1 MLPGHWRA
9 TATLRNVSLEA
20 IGVVNRLL
28 AVTQKTQPLAERV
41 YEQIKSDIFDFRL
54 LPGDRFTESGI
65 AERMRI
71 SRTPVR
77 EALHKLE
84 KEGYIQVASRSGWNV
99 RPFDFTFFENLY
111 DVRLIL
117 ELAAVR
123 ILCDIE
129 ESRDLREL
137 KDAWLVPPAK
147 RVRDMKAIAKLDERF
162 HEALV
167 EATGNPEMSRL
178 HRDVTERIRIIRR
191 LDFTQMRRIDSTY
204 EEHAQILRHI
214 LARRRSQAEILLRA
228 HIDSS
233 KAEVRK
239 ITLHMLHQAR
249 TTLTSSKTPLR
260 SAPRRKKA
268 ALAR

>member
-1 MLPGHWRA
+1 MKKKPPAL
-9 TATLRNVSLEA
+9 
-20 IGVVNRLL
+20 
-28 AVTQKTQPLAERV
+28 PLAESV

-65 AERMRI
+65 AERMHI

-99 RPFDFTFFENLY
+99 RAFDFDFFENLY

-123 ILCDIE
+123 KLCDIE
-129 ESRDLREL
+129 VDPNLQEL
-137 KDAWLVPPAK
+137 KDAWLVPAT
-147 RVRDMKAIAKLDERF
+147 RRQRDMRVVAGLDERF

-167 EATGNPEMSRL
+167 DATGNPEMTRL

-191 LDFTQMRRIDSTY
+191 LDFTQQRRIDSTY
-204 EEHAQILRHI
+204 DEHGQILRHI
-214 LARRRSQAEILLRA
+214 LARRRHQAEILLRA
-228 HIDSS
+228 HINSS

-249 TTLTSSKTPLR
+249 TTLTAKP
-260 SAPRRKKA
+260 SAAARRRKHA
-268 ALAR
+268 A

>member
-1 MLPGHWRA
+1 MPKKA
-9 TATLRNVSLEA
+9 
-20 IGVVNRLL
+20 
-28 AVTQKTQPLAERV
+28 
-41 YEQIKSDIFDFRL
+41 IKSSPKARAEKIYQQVKRDIFDFRL
-54 LPGDRFTESGI
+54 LPGERFSESDVARRTGV
-65 AERMRI
+65 

-84 KEGYIQVASRSGWNV
+84 KEGYLQVSSRSGWNV
-99 RPFDFTFFENLY
+99 RPFDFEFFENLY

-117 ELAAVR
+117 ELAAVKQ
-123 ILCDIE
+123 ICD
-129 ESRDLREL
+129 RATNVDLSEL
-137 KDAWLVPPAK
+137 KETWLVPPAK
-147 RVRDMKAIAKLDERF
+147 RRRDMKLVSQLDERF

-167 EATGNPEMSRL
+167 EAASNPQLSRL

-191 LDFTQMRRIDSTY
+191 LDFTQERRIDATY
-204 EEHAQILRHI
+204 DEHAQILRQL

-249 TTLTSSKTPLR
+249 ATLAPPHTH
-260 SAPRRKKA
+260 SAPARKRA
-268 ALAR
+268 

>member
-1 MLPGHWRA
+1 MT
-9 TATLRNVSLEA
+9 TAPRTRRRVTSRSGNKKRPSL
-20 IGVVNRLL
+20 
-28 AVTQKTQPLAERV
+28 PLAEKV

-54 LPGDRFTESGI
+54 LPGDRFTEMGL

-99 RPFDFTFFENLY
+99 RPFDFAFFENLY
-111 DVRLIL
+111 DVRVIL

-129 ESRDLREL
+129 VSRDLTEL
-137 KDAWLVPPAK
+137 KEAWLVAPGK
-147 RVRDMKAIAKLDERF
+147 RLRDMKTIAQLDERF
-162 HEALV
+162 HEALID
-167 EATGNPEMSRL
+167 ATGNPEMTRL
-178 HRDVTERIRIIRR
+178 HRDVTDRIRIIRR
-191 LDFTQMRRIDSTY
+191 LDFTQPHRIDTTY

-214 LARRRSQAEILLRA
+214 LARRRHQAELLLRA
-228 HIDSS
+228 HIETS

-249 TTLTSSKTPLR
+249 AALIAKPIAHQPER
-260 SAPRRKKA
+260 RRKTA
-268 ALAR
+268 STH

>member
-1 MLPGHWRA
+1 MKKKPSHL
-9 TATLRNVSLEA
+9 
-20 IGVVNRLL
+20 
-28 AVTQKTQPLAERV
+28 PLAEKA
-41 YEQIKSDIFDFRL
+41 YELIKSDIFDFRL

-65 AERMRI
+65 AERMHI

-99 RPFDFTFFENLY
+99 RPFDFAFFENLY

-117 ELAAVR
+117 ELAAVHK
-123 ILCDIE
+123 LCDRE
-129 ESRDLREL
+129 PSPDLKEL
-137 KDAWLVPPAK
+137 KEIWLVAPA
-147 RVRDMKAIAKLDERF
+147 RRIRDMKTIAQLDERF

-167 EATGNPEMSRL
+167 AATGNPEMTRL

-191 LDFTQMRRIDSTY
+191 LDFTQSRRIDATY
-204 EEHAQILRHI
+204 DEHAQILRHI
-214 LARRRSQAEILLRA
+214 LGRRRNQAEILVRA
-228 HIDSS
+228 HIESS

-249 TTLTSSKTPLR
+249 
-260 SAPRRKKA
+260 A
-268 ALAR
+268 ALTARVPSTPNRRRAAATAG

>member
-1 MLPGHWRA
+1 MRMKKKRSGA
-9 TATLRNVSLEA
+9 
-20 IGVVNRLL
+20 
-28 AVTQKTQPLAERV
+28 PLAERV

-54 LPGDRFTESGI
+54 LPGDRFSESGI

-84 KEGYIQVASRSGWNV
+84 KEGYIQVAPRSGWNV
-99 RPFDFTFFENLY
+99 RPFEFDFFENLY
-111 DVRLIL
+111 DVRLVL

-123 ILCDIE
+123 KLCDL
-129 ESRDLREL
+129 ESAPDLKEL
-137 KDAWLVPPAK
+137 KDTWLVPPA
-147 RVRDMKAIAKLDERF
+147 RRMRSMKAVAQLDERF

-167 EATGNPEMSRL
+167 DATGNPELTRL

-191 LDFTQMRRIDSTY
+191 LDFTQARRIDSTY

-214 LARRRSQAEILLRA
+214 LARRRNQAEILLRA
-228 HIDSS
+228 HIETS

-249 TTLTSSKTPLR
+249 AALTAAPSSPGR
-260 SAPRRKKA
+260 RRKSA
-268 ALAR
+268 A